1 MAAAALEGERF
12 AESTLAFANL
22 LLFSGPLP
30 PPRGAAV
37 VPVNEDD
44 LLQALRDA
52 LLPAVDVNPV
62 SFSLGGLRGP
72 PGRRFAEGNTCRSEQ
87 AQLRAHTPPLQ
98 LRRRSESAC

>member
-1 MAAAALEGERF
+1 MCATASRIPGRLPPSQPQPYAACHLVPAAAQDHLYARMAAAALEGERF

-62 SFSLGGLRGP
+62 SFS
-72 PGRRFAEGNTCRSEQ
+72 
-87 AQLRAHTPPLQ
+87 
-98 LRRRSESAC
+98 